1 MLKCGTFNFTNSFL
15 TPRGDEKQGQTKKP
29 HLKDSE
35 DGSWEGIKIGGW
47 SLILKV
53 EPEETEKS

>member
-1 MLKCGTFNFTNSFL
+1 MGDSNFTNF
-15 TPRGDEKQGQTKKP
+15 PRSWEDEKQGETKKP

-53 EPEETEKS
+53 EPEETEKH